1 MVETAAEVDGQDV
14 KPDTEAAAE
23 VSEDGT
29 ANIDNILQITI
40 QILKVDANNRAIRLG
55 NAEFQLTKVQSL
67 ETTNQVTEGRYD
79 ETGTTSNANDDT
91 RGTLQFTGITPG
103 YYYLHETK
111 SPDGYVMTEKTGWH
125 FQVNENGIMQ
135 GVGDLTSDGTFQY
148 VDAKSMTVENTPG
161 AALPSTGGPGT
172 NMIYFLGIVLT
183 GLAGGGL
190 LMKRRRK
197 NKE

>member
-91 RGTLQFTGITPG
+91 
-103 YYYLHETK
+103 
-111 SPDGYVMTEKTGWH
+111 
-125 FQVNENGIMQ
+125 
-135 GVGDLTSDGTFQY
+135 
-148 VDAKSMTVENTPG
+148 
-161 AALPSTGGPGT
+161 
-172 NMIYFLGIVLT
+172 
-183 GLAGGGL
+183 
-190 LMKRRRK
+190 
-197 NKE
+197 